1 MHCKSSRNSEYFPD
15 QPLMY
20 ERFRKEKIEEA
31 RSKCYETRWEWERDG
46 HDGYCCDADILL
58 WHFKMV
64 QGTLGMLDAIVTFH
78 DAANLEPT
86 HDNLFSRSLAL
97 GTCTGCPR
105 THRTANHSIRKHLLR
120 QPKNTYDN
128 YIICVRN
135 RNKKCYQK
143 IFWCFTLVN

>member
-15 QPLMY
+15 QSLMY
-20 ERFRKEKIEEA
+20 ERFRKEKIEEV
-31 RSKCYETRWEWERDG
+31 RSKCYETRWEWECDG
-46 HDGYCCDADILL
+46 HDGYCCDACR
-58 WHFKMV
+58 H
-64 QGTLGMLDAIVTFH
+64 TIVTFQNGAWH
-78 DAANLEPT
+78 ARHAGCHCDISWCCKFATDTQQP
-86 HDNLFSRSLAL
+86 LFLIS
-97 GTCTGCPR
+97 CTGCSR
-105 THRTANHSIRKHLLR
+105 TYRTANHSIRKHLLR